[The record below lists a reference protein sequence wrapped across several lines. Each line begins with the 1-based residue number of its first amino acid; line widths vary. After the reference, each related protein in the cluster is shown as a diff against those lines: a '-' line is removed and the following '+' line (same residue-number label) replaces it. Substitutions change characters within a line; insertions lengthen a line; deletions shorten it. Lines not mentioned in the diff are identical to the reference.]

1 MLQWINEVRFLNIFI
16 EKWTCHFQKALC
28 IESFNSCM
36 IAETCLTLTRTPI
49 LC

>member
-16 EKWTCHFQKALC
+16 EKWTCHFQKALR